1 MTKAIVILE
10 GSKQP
15 YIAIGRHFGGI
26 NLEGVQYIYH
36 PARDAFIRKDW
47 VKKMKGKKWDEFL
60 EEVKASEQ

>member
-1 MTKAIVILE
+1 MINAIVILE

-36 PARDAFIRKDW
+36 PVHDAFIRKDW
-47 VKKMKGKKWDEFL
+47 VKKMKGKKWEQFL